1 MISNNQFDLI
11 KYLAEKA
18 RDVNKNGANNRIPSL
33 TELGKEQGVSISYL
47 REQLG
52 VARAL
57 GIVEVRPK
65 TGINILPY
73 RFDPAV
79 NASLEYAIRL
89 DRNLFYKF
97 ADLRSKLEAE
107 YWYSAVESLQADDLN
122 KLNLIVKDAIK
133 KVNRDRRTVPYK
145 EHKDLHLTIFSRL
158 DNPFVIGYLEA
169 FWESYKKISQSV
181 VNDLDYLVQIWDY
194 HKQIV
199 DAICEGDFEKS
210 YHVML
215 FHMDC
220 LGRKDI

>member
-107 YWYSAVESLQADDLN
+107 YWYSAVESLIIL
-122 KLNLIVKDAIK
+122 V
-133 KVNRDRRTVPYK
+133 VFT
-145 EHKDLHLTIFSRL
+145 FSL
-158 DNPFVIGYLEA
+158 
-169 FWESYKKISQSV
+169 SISSS
-181 VNDLDYLVQIWDY
+181 L
-194 HKQIV
+194 
-199 DAICEGDFEKS
+199 S
-210 YHVML
+210 ST
-215 FHMDC
+215 
-220 LGRKDI
+220 